1 MLTNLNLKSQSTLNY
16 ILITY
21 GIIQVLVNCK
31 GAEEH
36 GQEKHGIIFLNKM

>member
-31 GAEEH
+31 GVKEH